1 MTATIEV
8 RSRSSL
14 HEHSSPKC
22 GLAAIRHLASY
33 YAAILA
39 DSPPSKRQKTSSSA
53 TVPRAEDASVIL
65 LTDDADNQRKALAG
79 GITAFSVKEYV
90 ELQAVAVSSVLMDLL
105 AAVGTGP
112 YMKRGAALY
121 PEVSWRGEIT
131 ERADTVP
138 FVVPRSFRPPSRDQ
152 SWQAYARALQ
162 PEPVQ
167 LQGGASRFLSLKR
180 ARAHSHYSRQRSQCK
195 DETSPSSSSVSRA

>member
-79 GITAFSVKEYV
+79 GITALDRKSVV
-90 ELQAVAVSSVLMDLL
+90 
-105 AAVGTGP
+105 
-112 YMKRGAALY
+112 
-121 PEVSWRGEIT
+121 
-131 ERADTVP
+131 
-138 FVVPRSFRPPSRDQ
+138 
-152 SWQAYARALQ
+152 
-162 PEPVQ
+162 
-167 LQGGASRFLSLKR
+167 
-180 ARAHSHYSRQRSQCK
+180 
-195 DETSPSSSSVSRA
+195 